1 MFRISTL
8 FALLLIG
15 AACAPAAGP
24 STTSAPAAAPAG
36 KTMSVGVFQFVTHP
50 ALDAAREGATKAL
63 AEAGFVEG
71 TNIKFDVQNA
81 QANLPTATTIA
92 QRFRDQNVDLVI
104 AVGTQPYQA
113 ALNVF
118 KDTNTPIVFNT
129 VTDPYAAAKDVVNSP
144 TDKPANVT
152 GVQALPPVKDAMQL
166 TQRVV
171 PTAKRFGI
179 IWTPAEA
186 NSEVATRLARDA
198 ARDLGIDLQEA
209 TVTSADEV
217 LPGAQ
222 SLVAKNIDVFF
233 ISTDSTVVSALES
246 VVKVANENRKPLFAN
261 DPASSPRGAVAAL
274 GIDYADQGY
283 ESGQMAARIL
293 KGERS
298 PRDIAIEA
306 SKKGFLAVNTR
317 AAELQGVT
325 LPADVISQAVQK
337 YDDIAPAKPKP

>member
-1 MFRISTL
+1 MLHVKWFGLLSG
-8 FALLLIG
+8 LLLG
-15 AACAPAAGP
+15 GTACV
-24 STTSAPAAAPAG
+24 PAAAPVAP
-36 KTMSVGVFQFVTHP
+36 TAPAASARTVSVGMFQFVTHP
-50 ALDAAREGATKAL
+50 ALDAARDGARKAL
-63 AEAGFVEG
+63 EDAGFKEG
-71 TNIKFDVQNA
+71 QNIRFDAQNA
-81 QANLPTATTIA
+81 QANLPTVTSIA

-118 KDTNTPIVFNT
+118 KDTTTPIVFNT
-129 VTDPYAAAKDVVNSP
+129 VTEPYVAARDVVKSP

-152 GVQALPPVKDAMQL
+152 GVQALPPVKDALQL
-166 TQRVV
+166 AQRAV
-171 PTAKRFGI
+171 PSARRFGI

-186 NSEVATRLARDA
+186 NSEVATRLAREA
-198 ARDLGIDLQEA
+198 AAELGIELQEA

-222 SLVAKNIDVFF
+222 SLVARNVDVFF

-293 KGERS
+293 KGEKTAA
-298 PRDIAIEA
+298 DIAIEK

-325 LPADVISQAVQK
+325 LPADILAQAAQK
-337 YDDIAPAKPKP
+337 YTEIAPPKP